1 MPNWCSNTLTLVHED
16 RKMISRAVKATQKD
30 ALLHEFVP
38 CPQALADTTEG
49 SFGDKL
55 EQARLD
61 AIRKNNRQTYG
72 YSSWYDFAIGE
83 WGCKWDISNGASEYK
98 IKKANDGYTVTLHFD
113 TAWSPPINFYDKL
126 VELDFKVD
134 AMYYEPG
141 INFCGQY
148 FDGQEETFKLN
159 NLTSDE
165 AKDQLPSDLDE
176 AFGISEQIAY
186 WEAEQEDQEDE

>member
-16 RKMISRAVKATQKD
+16 RKMISRAVKAAQKD
-30 ALLHEFVP
+30 ALLHEFAP
-38 CPQALADTTEG
+38 CPQALSDTTEG
-49 SFGDKL
+49 SFGDSL
-55 EQARLD
+55 EQARLV
-61 AIRKNNRQTYG
+61 AIRESNRRTYG

-83 WGCKWDISNGASEYK
+83 WGTKWDISNGAGEYK
-98 IKKANDGYTVTLHFD
+98 IKKADDGYTVTLHFD

-126 VELDFKVD
+126 VELEFTVN

-141 INFCGQY
+141 VNFCGQY
-148 FDGQEETFKLN
+148 FDGQDETYELN

-165 AKDQLPSDLDE
+165 AKDQLPSELDE

-186 WEAEQEDQEDE
+186 WEAEQEEENDE